1 MSAPTLESEACIV
14 GADGCRGGWI
24 AVALSRT
31 RAPNPISHHVFATLR
46 ELWDARGGARL
57 ILIDIPIGL
66 PDGPGGRRCDIE
78 ARRRLGRSRGSSV
91 FSPPCRAV
99 LRLDEYQRACAS
111 NRRHVGVGLSLQAF
125 NLRHKIR
132 EVDELLRDEPSAM
145 NRLRESHPEVCF
157 QALAG
162 RPMAHSKKRPA
173 GRAERLEVLDRFLPG
188 AGGLVDG
195 VRAGRLSV
203 VKPDD
208 AIDAL
213 VLAVTALGHPDDLRT
228 LPADP
233 PRDARGLAMEIVY
246 RPGGRR

>member
-1 MSAPTLESEACIV
+1 MNAPRLEPGTCVV
-14 GADGCRGGWI
+14 GADGCRAGWV
-24 AVALSRT
+24 AVALSPA
-31 RAPNPISHHVFATLR
+31 RAPKLIAHHVFATACD
-46 ELWDARGGARL
+46 LWDAWCDASL

-78 ARRRLGRSRGSSV
+78 ARRRLGRPRGSSV
-91 FSPPCRAV
+91 FPPPCRAA
-99 LRLDEYQRACAS
+99 LRLDEHQRACAS

-125 NLRHKIR
+125 NLRQKIR
-132 EVDELLRDEPSAM
+132 EVDDFLRDEPSAM
-145 NRLRESHPEVCF
+145 SRLRESHPEVCF

-162 RPMAHSKKRPA
+162 RSMAHNKKRPA
-173 GRAERLEVLDRFLPG
+173 GRTERLEVLDRFLPD
-188 AGGLVDG
+188 AGGLVDR
-195 VRAGRLSV
+195 VCAGRLPV

-246 RPGGRR
+246 RPGGWR